1 MTWQRWSR
9 RATLCA
15 SLVAGGAATHAQV
28 HTGPDVV
35 LVHVF
40 RVPDGEAWGTVAI
53 DLAAGAWHVGSA
65 SGPLAGEAQLRGTLR
80 ALTGLEIGGRCTGW
94 VSGPTAYPC
103 GFSLREVDLAGA
115 VPQRYAAI
123 TVDQRS
129 VATLRAA
136 SEVEVAQKHASS
148 PRTPQLDEERFVA
161 LRLPAPYL
169 GDKSQAFGGTLRF
182 EIRALSNALVPSR
195 FDRGSGQVI
204 LRARVAGQSS

>member
-80 ALTGLEIGGRCTGW
+80 ALSRVRAMPACNCNCSRNCVIKPTWTVRPSQKPVRRSKKKWRRILTVSARGDARRERLCRRPAIGWKAGRWMIWGW
-94 VSGPTAYPC
+94 TISA
-103 GFSLREVDLAGA
+103 
-115 VPQRYAAI
+115 
-123 TVDQRS
+123 
-129 VATLRAA
+129 
-136 SEVEVAQKHASS
+136 
-148 PRTPQLDEERFVA
+148 
-161 LRLPAPYL
+161 APY
-169 GDKSQAFGGTLRF
+169 GARIGVAVKACAV
-182 EIRALSNALVPSR
+182 RAQNRPPKIS
-195 FDRGSGQVI
+195 I
-204 LRARVAGQSS
+204 LCANG